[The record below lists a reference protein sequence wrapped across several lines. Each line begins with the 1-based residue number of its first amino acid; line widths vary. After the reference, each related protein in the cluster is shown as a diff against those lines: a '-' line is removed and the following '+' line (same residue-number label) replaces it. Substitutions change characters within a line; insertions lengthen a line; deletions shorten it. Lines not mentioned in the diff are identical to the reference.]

1 MELLQRENH
10 TKSGQ
15 QTGDRSVVGVT
26 GRLVL
31 SQHTVTDTLDH
42 TNLGGL
48 LVVELA
54 QTEGE
59 LTELLN
65 HLRQG
70 LAGTGTLEDVG
81 GGSTA
86 MQGSAEGQVLH
97 LSGAQRETDLDT
109 PDFTDGRDTITTD
122 AVGGG
127 EDDLLLTLDLVA
139 VENPAGGVLNHI
151 AVVGLGDLLEQGGDL
166 GLRRGLLGGSLLLLL
181 FGTAGEETGGNH
193 KAQQQFIGVV
203 GSVDQVG
210 LTTGDDVA
218 GANDDHVANN
228 GTEAVDLST
237 ELDLGDLTSLEGH
250 LGFLLL
256 GHQGGVG
263 SDVGARRNGSRVTD
277 TCISADDRLTTLAR
291 PDNSTIRER
300 TLADLLALVDLG
312 NLLFEQLVTL
322 LAELHDLLALLTPS

>member
-1 MELLQRENH
+1 MLRLGNH

-15 QTGDRSVVGVT
+15 QTGDRSVFGVT

-31 SQHTVTDTLDH
+31 SQHTVTDALDH

-48 LVVELA
+48 LVLELA

-59 LTELLN
+59 LTELLDN
-65 HLRQG
+65 LRQG

-86 MQGSAEGQVLH
+86 VQGSAKGQVLD

-109 PDFTDGRDTITTD
+109 PDFTDGRDTIATD
-122 AVGGG
+122 AITGGK
-127 EDDLLLTLDLVA
+127 DDLLLTLDLVA
-139 VENPAGGVLNHI
+139 VEDPTGGVLNHV
-151 AVVGLGDLLEQGGDL
+151 ALVGLGDLLEQAGDM
-166 GLRRGLLGGSLLLLL
+166 GLRRGLLGGGLLLLL

-193 KAQQQFIGVV
+193 KAQQQFVGVV
-203 GSVDQVG
+203 GSVDKVS

-218 GANDDHVANN
+218 STDNDHVANN
-228 GTEAVDLST
+228 GTEAIDLST
-237 ELDLGDLTSLEGH
+237 KLDLDDLVGLEGH
-250 LGFLLL
+250 FGFLLL
-256 GHQGGVG
+256 GHQGRIG

-277 TCISADDRLTTLAR
+277 TCISTDDRLTTLAR
-291 PDNSTIRER
+291 PDGLTIGKR
-300 TLADLLALVDLG
+300 TLANLLALVDLG
-312 NLLFEQLVTL
+312 DLLLEQLVTL